1 MKTLIKQARKK
12 IFSFTEN
19 GRNGHDFT
27 TVAATK
33 LTNVARADKNFF
45 FAMLD
50 SGESGLTLQQVKE
63 KQEKFGAN
71 EVAHEKAPAWYVQL
85 FQAFINP
92 FIAILIAIAI
102 ISLITDVFLAEPGER
117 DYKTLI
123 VVSIM
128 VMLSSLLRFWQ
139 EFRSNKAAE
148 QLKSMVKTTATVLRT
163 GQSGSGQLV
172 NGGPGPGKQEI
183 DLKDLVPGDIVYLSA
198 GDMIPGDC
206 RILQSKDLFVSQ
218 AMLTGEALPVEK
230 RDHPINDADKRSPL
244 ELENIC
250 FMGTNVVS
258 GTAMAIVVTTGSET
272 YFGSISKSVTGK
284 RAETS
289 FDKGVNSVS
298 WLLIRFMLIM
308 VPLVF
313 LINGFTKGDW
323 LQALLFGIAVAVGL
337 TPEMLPMI
345 VTANLAKGAVNMSKR
360 KVIVKRLNA
369 IQNIGAM
376 DVLCTDKTGTLTID
390 KIVLERHLNVF
401 GMEDDEV
408 LKWAYL
414 NSYHQTGLK
423 NLLDSAVLEHI
434 EIHDY
439 LKVGDYF
446 KKVDEIPFD
455 FQRRR
460 MSVILEQRNNKH
472 LLICKGAVEEILDLC
487 SHAFD
492 PGEDRQLHKE
502 NDKIIP
508 MDETMRSIILKTS
521 KKLNEEGLRVL
532 LVAIKEY
539 EEGPLTYSV
548 ADECNMI
555 LTGFIGFLD
564 PAKPSARPSIE
575 ALHKLG
581 ISLKVLTGDNE
592 IVTKKIC
599 RDVGIPVNNILLGN
613 ELEKMNNQELT
624 LRIDEISIFAKLSPT
639 QKSRVVKVLQAKGH
653 TVGFMGDGINDAA
666 ALRDADVGISVDT
679 AVDIAKESADIIL
692 LEKDLMV
699 LRKGVIYGRRTFGNI
714 IKYIKMTASSN
725 FGNMFSMLGASAIFS
740 FLPMLPVQILI
751 QNLLYDISQISI
763 PWDRMDADYIE
774 KPRKW
779 EAGGIARFMI
789 FIGPISSIFDYATF
803 AVLYWFFK
811 ANSPEHQSLFQS
823 GWFIEGLLS
832 QTLIVHMIRTRKIP
846 FIQSWATAPVL
857 ALTTA
862 IMAIGIF
869 IPFSPFAAG
878 LKMQPLPMLY
888 FPWLIGILLAYC
900 MLTQAVKI
908 WFIKRFNQ
916 WL

>member
-1 MKTLIKQARKK
+1 MDATSGLKQ
-12 IFSFTEN
+12 
-19 GRNGHDFT
+19 
-27 TVAATK
+27 VAG
-33 LTNVARADKNFF
+33 NERESF

-50 SGESGLTLQQVKE
+50 SNESGLTDRQVRE
-63 KQEKFGAN
+63 KQEKFGRN
-71 EVAHEKAPAWYVQL
+71 EVAHEKAPAWYLQL
-85 FQAFINP
+85 LQAFVNP
-92 FIAILIAIAI
+92 FIGVLIAIAL
-102 ISLITDVFLAEPGER
+102 ISLITDVFLAPPADR

-128 VMLSSLLRFWQ
+128 VVLSSLLRFWQ
-139 EFRSNKAAE
+139 EFRSNKAAA
-148 QLKSMVKTTATVLRT
+148 QLKSMVKTTATVLRK
-163 GQSGSGQLV
+163 GVL
-172 NGGPGPGKQEI
+172 GPGRQEI
-183 DLKDLVPGDIVYLSA
+183 DISELVPGDIAFLSA
-198 GDMIPGDC
+198 GDMIPADC
-206 RILQSKDLFVSQ
+206 RIIQSKDLFVSQ

-230 RDHPINDADKRSPL
+230 REYPIPDAGIRSPL
-244 ELENIC
+244 ELENCC

-258 GTAMAIVVTTGSET
+258 GTAVAVVVNTGDKT
-272 YFGSISKSVTGK
+272 YFGSISRSVTGK

-313 LINGFTKGDW
+313 LINGLTKGNW
-323 LQALLFGIAVAVGL
+323 LEALLFAIAVAVGL

-390 KIVLERHLNVF
+390 KIVLERHLNVL
-401 GMEDDEV
+401 GVEDEEV

-423 NLLDSAVLEHI
+423 NLLDLAVLEHG
-434 EIHDY
+434 ELHDS
-439 LKVGDYF
+439 LQVEDYQ
-446 KKVDEIPFD
+446 KVDEIPFD

-460 MSVILEQRNNKH
+460 MSVILEHQHKH
-472 LLICKGAVEEILDLC
+472 LLICKGAVEEMLDQC
-487 SHAFD
+487 TFVFD
-492 PGEDRQLHKE
+492 PGEDRQLQI
-502 NDKIIP
+502 DTDDIIP
-508 MDETMRSIILKTS
+508 MDNTVRQTILETS
-521 KKLNEEGLRVL
+521 KQLNKEGLRVL
-532 LVAIKEY
+532 LVAMKEF
-539 EEGPLTYSV
+539 EQRPLTYSV
-548 ADECNMI
+548 ADESDMI
-555 LTGFIGFLD
+555 ITGFIGFLD
-564 PAKPSARPSIE
+564 PAKPSAKPSIE

-581 ISLKVLTGDNE
+581 IELKVLTGDNE
-592 IVTKKIC
+592 IVTKKVC
-599 RDVGIPVNNILLGN
+599 RDVGIPINNVLLGS
-613 ELEKMNNQELT
+613 ELANISDEELT
-624 LRIDEISIFAKLSPT
+624 KQIDEISIFAKLSPA

-725 FGNMFSMLGASAIFS
+725 FGNMFSMLGASAILP
-740 FLPMLPVQILI
+740 FLPMLPIQILI

-763 PWDRMDADYIE
+763 PWDRMDAEYIE
-774 KPRKW
+774 TPRKW
-779 EAGGIARFMI
+779 DAGGISRFMI
-789 FIGPISSIFDYATF
+789 FIGPISSLFDYATY
-803 AVLYWFFK
+803 ALMWFVFK
-811 ANSPEHQSLFQS
+811 ANTPAHQSLFQS

-832 QTLIVHMIRTRKIP
+832 QTLIVHMIRTKKIP

-857 ALTTA
+857 ALTTG
-862 IMAIGIF
+862 IMAVGIF
-869 IPFSPFAAG
+869 IPFSGFADA
-878 LKMQPLPMLY
+878 LKMQPLPWEY
-888 FPWLIGILLAYC
+888 FPWLLGILVTYC
-900 MLTQAVKI
+900 LLTQLVKN
-908 WFIKRFNQ
+908 WFIKKFQQ